1 MNWNVSLSSALSL
14 CMLTGLSITEL
25 RLRRW
30 KICMY
35 LLIWMLLL
43 QNMLLDAKYNVKLVD
58 FGLSGQIRAGK
69 WMFQSCG
76 SPEYAAPEVIL
87 SSIFLPSPL
96 DPSLNKRL
104 QGKPISKTLLYNTSL
119 ISDTCYHIRFD
130 CLFQGETPM
139 TSQVI
144 SGKLYCGQK
153 ADLWSCGVTLYALL
167 CSHTPFADD
176 TIQATFNK
184 VKGLLL
190 ISSYHHFLAQIHSW
204 GTTTLVCCDAA
215 VHFALRWVTIFL
227 PFSPVQ
233 SVNSLLFC
241 CSRRIQAPW
250 STITWCKGSPETDD
264 RC

>member
-1 MNWNVSLSSALSL
+1 MDVPVLWQPWVCCS
-14 CMLTGLSITEL
+14 GGESI
-25 RLRRW
+25 
-30 KICMY
+30 IH
-35 LLIWMLLL
+35 
-43 QNMLLDAKYNVKLVD
+43 
-58 FGLSGQIRAGK
+58 FPP
-69 WMFQSCG
+69 F
-76 SPEYAAPEVIL
+76 
-87 SSIFLPSPL
+87 PSME

-104 QGKPISKTLLYNTSL
+104 QGKPISKILFNNTSL

-144 SGKLYCGQK
+144 SAKLYCGQK

-176 TIQATFNK
+176 TIQATFNR

-190 ISSYHHFLAQIHSW
+190 ISSCHHFLARIHSW
-204 GTTTLVCCDAA
+204 GTTTRVCIAIAMLPCF
-215 VHFALRWVTIFL
+215 FALKWVPIVL

-233 SVNSLLFC
+233 SVNSLLFL

-250 STITWCKGSPETDD
+250 STIAWCKGSPETDD
-264 RC
+264 HCWSKRAPHYSWDQVSQQIPQSRTKSLCGFC